1 MRFLRGVFSLV
12 VASGLLAFWS
22 PRLDADV
29 NLTTSWERPVQLKIV
44 DVASE
49 GPLSQ
54 ALLIIKTEK
63 HAEGSADPVYFYDV
77 MQGAATGLADY
88 RVSEKSPGADVRVVV
103 PGYALLTQK
112 LFWKDLPARQT
123 DSSGLE
129 TTIPTITLS
138 LKPLPKASDWQRE
151 FRFVIAPELED
162 LLQLQPPFL
171 SRDEHRTIQE
181 FLNRERDRMLGL

>member
-1 MRFLRGVFSLV
+1 MRSLRGALALV
-12 VASGLLAFWS
+12 VASGLLAIWS
-22 PRLDADV
+22 PGVNADV
-29 NLTTSWERPVQLKIV
+29 NLTTSWERAVQLKIV
-44 DVASE
+44 DLESE

-63 HAEGSADPVYFYDV
+63 RAEGSADPVYFYDV
-77 MQGAATGLADY
+77 MQGSVTGLADY
-88 RVSEKSPGADVRVVV
+88 RVGEKSPGADVRVVV

-112 LFWKDLPARQT
+112 LFWKDLPARQI

-129 TTIPTITLS
+129 KTVPTITLT
-138 LKPLPKASDWQRE
+138 LKPLPQASDWQRE

-171 SRDEHRTIQE
+171 SRDEHRTINE
-181 FLNRERDRMLGL
+181 FLNRERNRMLGL

>member
-1 MRFLRGVFSLV
+1 LSLV
-12 VASGLLAFWS
+12 VASGLLALWS
-22 PRLDADV
+22 PGVNADV
-29 NLTTSWERPVQLKIV
+29 NLTTSWERPVKFKIV
-44 DVASE
+44 DVESE

-63 HAEGSADPVYFYDV
+63 HTEGSADPVYFYDV
-77 MQGAATGLADY
+77 MQGSVTGLVDY

-103 PGYALLTQK
+103 SGYALLSQK
-112 LFWKDLPARQT
+112 LSWQDLPARQI

-129 TTIPTITLS
+129 TTIPTITLT

-151 FRFVIAPELED
+151 FRFVVAPELEE

-171 SRDEHRTIQE
+171 SRDEHRTINE

>member
-12 VASGLLAFWS
+12 VAGGLLAFWS

-44 DVASE
+44 DVESQ
-49 GPLSQ
+49 GPLPQ

-103 PGYALLTQK
+103 PGYAILTQK
-112 LFWKDLPARQT
+112 LLWQVLPARKL
-123 DSSGLE
+123 DSSGLDVDAPVIVL
-129 TTIPTITLS
+129 TV
-138 LKPLPKASDWQRE
+138 KPLPEDRQWLRE
-151 FRFVIAPELED
+151 FRFVIAPEMED
-162 LLQLQPPFL
+162 LMQLQPPFL
-171 SRDEHRTIQE
+171 SRDEQRIIEE
-181 FLNRERDRMLGL
+181 FLNRERDRLLGL